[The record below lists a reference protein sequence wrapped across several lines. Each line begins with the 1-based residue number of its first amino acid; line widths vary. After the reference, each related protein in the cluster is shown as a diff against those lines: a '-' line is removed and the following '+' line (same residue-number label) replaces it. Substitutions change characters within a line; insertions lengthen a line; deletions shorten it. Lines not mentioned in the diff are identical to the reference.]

1 MTGANRLSGPLAASH
16 PAAPGM
22 VTVRRRRLQEV
33 MGRDWALGYLLL
45 LPAIA
50 VLVGLIAYPFLYSI
64 FLSLQNKPIAEPGTF
79 VGFKNYLTL
88 WRSSVFLLVI
98 RNTLIV
104 MIVGVGLK
112 FLAGL
117 MLALILH
124 ERIRFRELWRA
135 LLFVPWTIPIVVSGF
150 SWRWI
155 LDDMNGVLNMLL
167 NQLGI
172 IDHYI
177 TWLGDPQL
185 AIWMVVAAVLW
196 EGTPFYTM
204 NFLAGLAAIP
214 GELYEAARI
223 DGASA
228 VQCFFHITLPGL
240 SNVIIITTLL
250 SAIWTATELQWVF
263 VLTKGGPGH
272 ASETFPMMAYLQ
284 AIGAKAL
291 GMGAAVALS
300 FFPLFLIIIFFLT
313 RRLLQSE
320 E

>member
-1 MTGANRLSGPLAASH
+1 MTGGKRLSDPLSADKPAGPGM
-16 PAAPGM
+16 PAARG
-22 VTVRRRRLQEV
+22 RRAREV

-64 FLSLQNKPIAEPGTF
+64 YLSLQNKPIGEAGTF
-79 VGFKNYLTL
+79 IGFKNFFTL
-88 WRSSVFLLVI
+88 WRSPVFYLVI

-117 MLALILH
+117 MLALILN
-124 ERIRFRELWRA
+124 EQIKFRELWRA

-167 NQLGI
+167 NSFGFL
-172 IDHYI
+172 DHYVN
-177 TWLGDPQL
+177 WLGDPKL

-214 GELYEAARI
+214 GELYEAAKI

-228 VQCFFHITLPGL
+228 VQCFFHVTLPSL
-240 SNVIIITTLL
+240 TNVIIITTLL

-272 ASETFPMMAYLQ
+272 ASETFPMMAYSQ

-313 RRLLQSE
+313 RRMLRSQE
-320 E
+320 

>member
-1 MTGANRLSGPLAASH
+1 MAGSGPLAARQ
-16 PAAPGM
+16 PAARDIVAPHH
-22 VTVRRRRLQEV
+22 RRLQDV
-33 MGRDWALGYLLL
+33 MGRDWVLGYLLL
-45 LPAIA
+45 LPALA
-50 VLVGLIAYPFLYSI
+50 VLLGLIAYPFLYAI
-64 FLSLQNKPIAEPGTF
+64 YLSLQNKPIGAPGTF
-79 VGFKNYLTL
+79 VGFENFLTL
-88 WRSSVFLLVI
+88 WRSPIFYQVI

-117 MLALILH
+117 MLAIILN
-124 ERIRFRELWRA
+124 ERIKFRELWRA
-135 LLFVPWTIPIVVSGF
+135 LLFFPWTIPIVVSGF

-155 LDDMNGVLNMLL
+155 LDDLNGVLNLV
-167 NQLGI
+167 LGHLGV
-172 IDHYI
+172 IDSYI
-177 TWLGDPQL
+177 VWLGDPKL

-214 GELYEAARI
+214 DELYEAARI
-223 DGASA
+223 DGANA
-228 VQCFFHITLPGL
+228 IRCFFHITLPGL

-263 VLTKGGPGH
+263 VLTRGGPGH
-272 ASETFPMMAYLQ
+272 ATETFPMMAYSQ

-300 FFPLFLIIIFFLT
+300 FFPLFVVLIFFLT
-313 RRLLQSE
+313 RRMLQSQE
-320 E
+320 

>member
-1 MTGANRLSGPLAASH
+1 VTDGNRGSIPLAAGQ
-16 PAAPGM
+16 PATPGA
-22 VTVRRRRLQEV
+22 VASRPHQLQKV
-33 MGRDWALGYLLL
+33 LGRDWVLGYLLL

-64 FLSLQNKPIAEPGTF
+64 YLSLQNKPIGEPGTF
-79 VGFKNYLTL
+79 IGFKNFLTL
-88 WRSSVFLLVI
+88 WRSSVFYLVI

-117 MLALILH
+117 MLALILN
-124 ERIRFRELWRA
+124 ERIKYRELWRA
-135 LLFVPWTIPIVVSGF
+135 LLFFPWTIPIVVSGF

-155 LDDMNGVLNMLL
+155 LDDMNGILNMLL
-167 NQLGI
+167 YQLGI

-177 TWLGDPQL
+177 TWLGDPRL
-185 AIWMVVAAVLW
+185 AIWMIVAAVLW

-223 DGASA
+223 DGASPI
-228 VQCFFHITLPGL
+228 QCFFHVTLPGL
-240 SNVIIITTLL
+240 INIIIITTLL

-272 ASETFPMMAYLQ
+272 ASETFPMMAYSQ
-284 AIGAKAL
+284 AIGAKRWEW
-291 GMGAAVALS
+291 V
-300 FFPLFLIIIFFLT
+300 
-313 RRLLQSE
+313 RRWH
-320 E
+320 

>member
-1 MTGANRLSGPLAASH
+1 VTGGNRLSGPLAISH
-16 PAAPGM
+16 PAPPG
-22 VTVRRRRLQEV
+22 TVAVCARKLQGV

-64 FLSLQNKPIAEPGTF
+64 YLSLQNKPIGEPGTF
-79 VGFKNYLTL
+79 VGFKNFLTL
-88 WRSSVFLLVI
+88 WRSSVFYLVI

-117 MLALILH
+117 MLALILN
-124 ERIRFRELWRA
+124 ERIKFRELWRA

-172 IDHYI
+172 IDFYVN
-177 TWLGDPQL
+177 
-185 AIWMVVAAVLW
+185 WMIVAAVVW

-223 DGASA
+223 DGASS

-272 ASETFPMMAYLQ
+272 ASETFPMMAYSQ

-300 FFPLFLIIIFFLT
+300 FFPLFLVIIFFLT
-313 RRLLQSE
+313 RRMLRSQE
-320 E
+320 